1 MRILTFLKSLIV
13 SLQVSL
19 KRFPLALLMAAATS
33 AMVIYINHLH
43 YNIRYTPEVEVYT
56 RLALT
61 FALGIPIFLS
71 LQVLD
76 EKISLKRITKGAL
89 YIGAVVFLILN
100 YLFLLAELN
109 FQSSTRY
116 AAITISLYLVF
127 TIVPYYLKRPNFELY
142 VIKLI
147 TGFFT
152 TYLFAMVLF
161 LGLAAIIS
169 TINFLFNANISGNVY
184 FDIWVIVAGV
194 FAPAYFLANIPGH
207 GDELDPDDYSK
218 IIRILLQYIVTPLLT
233 AYSMVLYAYF
243 ARLIF
248 TGDWP
253 KGLIV
258 NLTIWY
264 GIVSALTLFLIY
276 PLKGLTSWVKGFVKW
291 YPRLILP
298 ILAMMFI
305 SLGIRINAY
314 GLTEARYFA
323 AITGIWIAISMI
335 YLSIKREARNIL
347 LPILIVVLALVAVL
361 SPLNAYTTS
370 INSQNRRFEA
380 VLKANNMV
388 SEGRI
393 IPSTGL
399 TMEEKR
405 NIAGILRYFE
415 RNHSFEKL
423 KLLPKGFSI
432 DKTEG
437 VFGFSLRDINYYD
450 IDRGYFSYYI
460 DHRDRV
466 ISSMGFDYLIDHAVY
481 SGDNT
486 SYSLG
491 QNIVV
496 NIQNNNLLI
505 RRDGAEIYRMDLEKT
520 AIELHQRLKG
530 KSLITIEEGTVLDE
544 NESVRVKLVA
554 KNLGLTEESSKLN
567 LNMMEFYLL
576 VKIK

>member
-1 MRILTFLKSLIV
+1 
-13 SLQVSL
+13 
-19 KRFPLALLMAAATS
+19 
-33 AMVIYINHLH
+33 
-43 YNIRYTPEVEVYT
+43 
-56 RLALT
+56 
-61 FALGIPIFLS
+61 
-71 LQVLD
+71 
-76 EKISLKRITKGAL
+76 
-89 YIGAVVFLILN
+89 
-100 YLFLLAELN
+100 
-109 FQSSTRY
+109 
-116 AAITISLYLVF
+116 
-127 TIVPYYLKRPNFELY
+127 
-142 VIKLI
+142 
-147 TGFFT
+147 
-152 TYLFAMVLF
+152 MVLF
-161 LGLAAIIS
+161 LGLAAILS
-169 TINFLFNANISGNVY
+169 SINFLFNANISGNVY

-207 GDELDPDDYSK
+207 VDELDPDDYSN
-218 IIRILLQYIVTPLLT
+218 IIRILLQFIVTPLLT

-243 ARLIF
+243 VRLIF

-323 AITGIWIAISMI
+323 AITGIWITISMI

-380 VLKANNMV
+380 VLKANNMI
-388 SEGRI
+388 SDGRI

-405 NIAGILRYFE
+405 TIAGVLRYFE

-423 KLLPKGFSI
+423 RLLPKDFSI

-437 VFGFSLRDINYYD
+437 VFGFSLRDIYYYD
-450 IDRGYFSYYI
+450 IDRGYFNYYI

-481 SGDNT
+481 RGDNT

-496 NIQNNNLLI
+496 NIQNNLSI
-505 RRDGAEIYRMDLEKT
+505 RRDGVEIYRLDLEKT

-530 KSLITIEEGTVLDE
+530 KSLITIDEGTVLDE
-544 NESVRVKLVA
+544 NESVRVKLIA